1 MTRSGDKAPAAPDKT
16 QCAAIYARPRDS
28 AALGPAAHPPPRQR
42 RPKAVSGSAR
52 GGGQV
57 GRLRPAAVGRRSCAR
72 GGGAVSCHLGR
83 PQPAG
88 ADTPQQPALAG
99 GGGGHSVGPSAAGPR
114 WPSASAG
121 LLALQPRI
129 PSAEGVLVK
138 EIQRG
143 GGQALL
149 RVGKGEERAAGR
161 EQPRS
166 SQQQTQRKPPLRAAS
181 AHSPHVAVERAL
193 SGPLPATS
201 LAGPGRVEI
210 FNLSSRKS
218 EGVSRSHSGLLAI
231 GSQSSG
237 ILRWDHVE
245 ARHQSQ
251 PMVGPCRGRR
261 STSRSLPCWLEEYD
275 LFQFYRRR
283 SIVRSTTGVIS
294 STRPRLYLFVL
305 VIYHTP
311 SRRCGMRRATSL
323 SSSPPHVRP
332 PKRLRVSSCGLRAA
346 TGGHIAHA
354 RLNSLQVGQEGVGG
368 DERGA

>member
-1 MTRSGDKAPAAPDKT
+1 M
-16 QCAAIYARPRDS
+16 
-28 AALGPAAHPPPRQR
+28 
-42 RPKAVSGSAR
+42 
-52 GGGQV
+52 

-72 GGGAVSCHLGR
+72 GEGAVSCHLGR

-99 GGGGHSVGPSAAGPR
+99 GGGGHSVGPAQRARDGLRPR
-114 WPSASAG
+114 QVCLRCNPA
-121 LLALQPRI
+121 

-218 EGVSRSHSGLLAI
+218 EGVSWSHSGLLAI

>member
-1 MTRSGDKAPAAPDKT
+1 MRRYLCAPK
-16 QCAAIYARPRDS
+16 
-28 AALGPAAHPPPRQR
+28 RQR
-42 RPKAVSGSAR
+42 GAGAR
-52 GGGQV
+52 GPPTPPTEAPQSCLRERTWRRTGGEAPSSSCRSEV
-57 GRLRPAAVGRRSCAR
+57 LRE

-99 GGGGHSVGPSAAGPR
+99 GGGGHSVGPAQRAREGLRPR
-114 WPSASAG
+114 HVCLRCNPA
-121 LLALQPRI
+121 

-210 FNLSSRKS
+210 FSLSSRKS

-245 ARHQSQ
+245 AHHQSQ
-251 PMVGPCRGRR
+251 PI
-261 STSRSLPCWLEEYD
+261 L
-275 LFQFYRRR
+275 
-283 SIVRSTTGVIS
+283 
-294 STRPRLYLFVL
+294 
-305 VIYHTP
+305 
-311 SRRCGMRRATSL
+311 
-323 SSSPPHVRP
+323 
-332 PKRLRVSSCGLRAA
+332 
-346 TGGHIAHA
+346 
-354 RLNSLQVGQEGVGG
+354 
-368 DERGA
+368 